1 VIVHSRD
8 PSARNPAY
16 TVGLLRARCNR
27 PRNLGAATGVKAM
40 LANRLAKYA
49 ALRGIYYGWVMAAL
63 AFFYVL
69 FSSSG
74 LVARFIQIAG

>member
-1 VIVHSRD
+1 
-8 PSARNPAY
+8 
-16 TVGLLRARCNR
+16 
-27 PRNLGAATGVKAM
+27 M

-69 FSSSG
+69 FSSSALG
-74 LVARFIQIAG
+74 ITAVLIKPLRANIFRFSSNNRHSRNR